1 MGKQH
6 GLIAYADGSC
16 LGNPGPGGWGIVL
29 LNNDGSRREFCGAA
43 ASTTNNRMEIT
54 AAIEALRR
62 SPPGIDVTIRT
73 DSQYLVKTM
82 TLGWKRR
89 ENLDLWQILDAEVAR
104 RRVVWEWVRG
114 HAGEVLNERADELA
128 RNAALGKLQSSPL
141 DGTTQINSTATGE
154 PRLQAQGPNAH
165 DSSPK
170 EISAPQ
176 APAVSNE
183 AAAENDHEA
192 TIVRMLRPLLA
203 GDEEVRR
210 CAGCRR
216 AFVAIGNPPRMHA
229 YCSLAACQLKRRKIT
244 SS

>member
-1 MGKQH
+1 MSKQH

-29 LNNDGSRREFCGAA
+29 VNNDGSRQEFCGAA
-43 ASTTNNRMEIT
+43 PSTTNNRMEIT

-62 SPPGIDVTIRT
+62 SPPGIEVTIRT

-104 RRVVWEWVRG
+104 RKVTWEWVRG

-128 RNAALGKLQSSPL
+128 RNAALGKPQGSPL

-154 PRLQAQGPNAH
+154 PHLQAQGCNARH
-165 DSSPK
+165 SSPK
-170 EISAPQ
+170 KSSTRQ
-176 APAVSNE
+176 ASAVSKE
-183 AAAENDHEA
+183 EAAENDHEA
-192 TIVRMLRPLLA
+192 EVVRMLRPLLA
-203 GDEEVRR
+203 TDEQVRR

-216 AFVAIGNPPRMHA
+216 AFVAIGNPPRLQA
-229 YCSLAACQLKRRKIT
+229 YCSLAACQLKRRKIA
-244 SS
+244 SR